1 MSKYSLCLF
10 QNSKN
15 NSALL
20 NFSSLNFTTMK
31 NYLPT
36 LDDMVFEHR
45 NKLYGAFDLR
55 KSYTDSLKKATL
67 FGISVVLFLSGSSFI
82 YYKGQ
87 PKEIADGIVLDM
99 TKWVEPPLEDDVKI
113 IPPPPPVVPETP
125 PEVKQVA
132 FLPPEPKEDVL
143 VIEEIVPPK
152 VSEMDNAQISN
163 VNRDGVDATTIVFD
177 APPPVPVFTKEVK
190 ESGMKAVD
198 LPFTN
203 VEMMPEFIGGT
214 TELYKWLAN
223 NLRYPTAAV
232 NAGVEGKVFVKFIV
246 EKDGTISKL
255 EVLKGIG
262 FGCDEEALRTL
273 QKMPKW
279 SPGKQNGRA
288 VRVYF
293 TLPISFKLQ

>member
-1 MSKYSLCLF
+1 
-10 QNSKN
+10 
-15 NSALL
+15 
-20 NFSSLNFTTMK
+20 MK
-31 NYLPT
+31 NFLPT

-67 FGISVVLFLSGSSFI
+67 LGISVVLFLTGSSFI
-82 YYKGQ
+82 YYKSQ
-87 PKEIADGIVLDM
+87 PKEIAGGIVLDM
-99 TKWVEPPLEDDVKI
+99 KNWVEPPLEDDVKI
-113 IPPPPPVVPETP
+113 IPPPPKVEHETP
-125 PEVKQVA
+125 PPVKQVA
-132 FLPPEPKEDVL
+132 LLPPNPLPDDL
-143 VIEEIVPPK
+143 DFEEIVPPK

-163 VNRDGVDATTIVFD
+163 VNVDGVDATTIVFS
-177 APPPVPVFTKEVK
+177 APPPLPITSTETVISEI
-190 ESGMKAVD
+190 KAVE
-198 LPFTN
+198 LPFTH

-214 TELYKWLAN
+214 SELYKWLGN

-279 SPGKQNGRA
+279 NPGKQNGRA